1 MTATI
6 SAIRPAGA
14 DLEPARHVEHPA
26 ALVGGGA
33 VVGWLLSRHHPAV
46 VLSLL
51 ALSVGLVIALVMF
64 WPFVLAAGAIILT
77 AHWRGRGR
85 SWGRIG
91 GTLAAMVL
99 APVVILCAALIGGVG
114 LAIIMVAGLWATWH
128 LAIKPR
134 LCLLDSGAQRE
145 GAQTGI
151 R

>member
-6 SAIRPAGA
+6 RAIGSGDNGGGAIEPSRP
-14 DLEPARHVEHPA
+14 RVEHPA
-26 ALVGGGA
+26 ALIGGGA

-51 ALSVGLVIALVMF
+51 APGVGLVIALVLF
-64 WPFVLAAGAIILT
+64 WPFVLAAGAIALT

-99 APVVILCAALIGGVG
+99 APVVVLCAGLIGGVG
-114 LAIIMVAGLWATWH
+114 LAIIFAAGLWATWH
-128 LAIKPR
+128 LAVKPR
-134 LCLLDSGAQRE
+134 LCLLDN
-145 GAQTGI
+145 THPKGI
-151 R
+151 V